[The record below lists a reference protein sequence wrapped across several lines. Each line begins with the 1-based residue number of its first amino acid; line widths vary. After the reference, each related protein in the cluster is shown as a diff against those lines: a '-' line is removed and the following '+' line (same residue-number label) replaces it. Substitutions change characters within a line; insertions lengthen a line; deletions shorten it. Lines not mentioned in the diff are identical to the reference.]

1 MSCPGTQTCCP
12 VLEGM
17 APVHLQ
23 GPCSQSPAWG
33 VGVLGRRETAGW
45 MGPWPQRFSNFLG
58 PWLNFLQHCTSIFII
73 IQLTGKGKIMGS
85 FFPMAQKSETD
96 LKSFLEAFIH
106 IHLCSTRESWGW
118 RSSHCR
124 A

>member
-1 MSCPGTQTCCP
+1 MTFPSFTLTY
-12 VLEGM
+12 
-17 APVHLQ
+17 
-23 GPCSQSPAWG
+23 
-33 VGVLGRRETAGW
+33 
-45 MGPWPQRFSNFLG
+45 

-106 IHLCSTRESWGW
+106 IHLCSTVSFL
-118 RSSHCR
+118 
-124 A
+124 